1 MRLLSLLL
9 LFVIGCA
16 HDVRANFPAPPGAP
30 TGKLVLLLS
39 KPASNVT
46 VAVNGQ
52 LVVEDEKTGRITI
65 EGIPVGNIDV
75 TMSANGSD
83 KQFKV
88 WVDDTYATTVP
99 LGVPEQSMGFLKSI
113 FGTLVSLTAYSL
125 LR

>member
-1 MRLLSLLL
+1 MRFLALLL
-9 LFVIGCA
+9 LLVVGCA
-16 HDVRANFPAPPGAP
+16 RDVRATFPAPPGAP

-65 EGIPVGNIDV
+65 EGIPVGHIEV
-75 TMSANGSD
+75 TMSANGND

-88 WVDDTYATTVP
+88 WVDDTHVTTVP
-99 LGVPEQSMGFLKSI
+99 LGVPEPSLGFLKSI
-113 FGTLVSLTAYSL
+113 FGTLVSLVAYSL

>member
-1 MRLLSLLL
+1 MRLLLLL
-9 LFVIGCA
+9 VIAVGCS
-16 HDVRANFPAPPGAP
+16 HDVHARFPAPPGAP

-46 VAVNGQ
+46 VAINGV
-52 LVVEDEKTGRITI
+52 LVVEDEKTRRVTI
-65 EGIPVGNIDV
+65 DQIPSGTVEI

-88 WVDDTYATTVP
+88 WLDDTHATTVP
-99 LGVPEQSMGFLKSI
+99 LGVPEPGIGFLKSM
-113 FGTLVSLTAYSL
+113 FGTLISLVAYSL